1 LEDGKSPEQAR
12 EAAYEVGAY
21 RYMDD
26 EIMGSLQRAGSEIM
40 AGTSTLWGENAD
52 AKAYEQV
59 KNNLNIPEVYKQ
71 RLLTKI
77 AGNGT
82 DLAIDALTTFTPVG
96 RAVGMVQS
104 FGRGRLDAA
113 ERGADFWGQVGGGV
127 VHGATDKVMGKTA
140 RTAKAGSNRL
150 IDAVP
155 GTGPA
160 QQLTKQGGKR
170 VIGTLINIGEKEASK
185 QTKTKAMDEIFGRW
199 IKR

>member
-1 LEDGKSPEQAR
+1 
-12 EAAYEVGAY
+12 
-21 RYMDD
+21 M
-26 EIMGSLQRAGSEIM
+26 
-40 AGTSTLWGENAD
+40 
-52 AKAYEQV
+52 
-59 KNNLNIPEVYKQ
+59 
-71 RLLTKI
+71 
-77 AGNGT
+77 
-82 DLAIDALTTFTPVG
+82 IDALTTFTPVG